1 MNAAIRIVATV
12 VGLQSI
18 EGLQKSI
25 GGIETAAGKAKKAF
39 LDVTKS
45 ATWQAAAVGAAAI
58 GAGLVSS
65 VKTAMDFEK
74 AMSGVQAKVGGTA
87 AEIDQLNKLARDLGR
102 STQFSAS
109 EAAAGMDFLAMAG
122 FKTNEIISAM
132 PGLLNLAAAGNL
144 ELGKAADIAS
154 NILGGMNLEASE
166 TGRVA
171 DVLAKAA
178 TSSNVSVEMLGETFK
193 YVAPIAAQAGA
204 SLEEMAAA
212 AGLLGDAGVQASEA
226 GTGLRS
232 VLLRLAAPPETAAN
246 ALHEL
251 GVVTKDTAGNMR
263 PFGDILKDVD
273 KAMKDMNL
281 GTADV
286 LRLQTALFGKTA
298 VTTGALLQQAA
309 ATGTLEQKTKE
320 LMESQGAAA
329 EMAEVMNDN
338 LAGAF
343 KRLVSALEGFQIQLV
358 SGTNP
363 VLKTVVELLAN
374 FINVVTDGM
383 EKFPIFTGIIV
394 TLVAAFA
401 GLVAA
406 APFIAAFISVIGS
419 LISVIGSLKVA
430 MAGLALGATVAGWA
444 GAIIPA
450 MTAIA
455 AKFAALGATVA
466 GFAGAVVPAM
476 TAIAAKLATIFP
488 VVTKIGTAL
497 AGLGK
502 ILLGVFTGP
511 VGWVALVVAA
521 GVAIYAFRDQIGEVF
536 NAIGNIIQDAA
547 AAFKSTFIDPIANML
562 QGFIQDAQQ
571 KFSDFGNAVQSAF
584 TAAWDFVRSTF
595 IDPVTTGMQSFF
607 DNTVQLFQRLP
618 DAIKAPFEAVA
629 NTIRG
634 IINQMLNG
642 IGNAMNS
649 VVRAINGLISGA
661 NAALSRLG
669 LPQIPFLNE
678 VDIPQFAK
686 GGVVTG
692 PTLAMVGEGGEPEY
706 IVPQSKAAGFA
717 ANWSAGRRGAAAIP
731 AFAEGG
737 VVMPS
742 SANVSIQTGPVTQ
755 MNGAQFVTTQDL
767 SAAVQSGVQQTLA
780 LLRNDTNTRRAV
792 GIA

>member
-1 MNAAIRIVATV
+1 MSLNMNAAVNVRAKVD
-12 VGLQSI
+12 GLQSI
-18 EGLQKSI
+18 TGLEKGLKGVGDQ
-25 GGIETAAGKAKKAF
+25 AGKTGSAMDR
-39 LDVTKS
+39 LKS
-45 ATWQAAAVGAAAI
+45 AGSAAASALRAI
-58 GAGLVSS
+58 APALTVAGLVAGT
-65 VKTAMDFEK
+65 KNILDNAD
-74 AMSGVQAKVGGTA
+74 AMSKLSERTGV
-87 AEIDQLNKLARDLGR
+87 
-102 STQFSAS
+102 S
-109 EAAAGMDFLAMAG
+109 
-122 FKTNEIISAM
+122 
-132 PGLLNLAAAGNL
+132 
-144 ELGKAADIAS
+144 
-154 NILGGMNLEASE
+154 
-166 TGRVA
+166 
-171 DVLAKAA
+171 A
-178 TSSNVSVEMLGETFK
+178 TSLDKFRQVAELNDTSIDSVGKGLTMLSTK
-193 YVAPIAAQAGA
+193 
-204 SLEEMAAA
+204 MA
-212 AGLLGDAGVQASEA
+212 D
-226 GTGLRS
+226 
-232 VLLRLAAPPETAAN
+232 
-246 ALHEL
+246 
-251 GVVTKDTAGNMR
+251 
-263 PFGDILKDVD
+263 
-273 KAMKDMNL
+273 
-281 GTADV
+281 
-286 LRLQTALFGKTA
+286 
-298 VTTGALLQQAA
+298 A
-309 ATGTLEQKTKE
+309 ATGTGKSAEMFEKLGISVVDANGKLKGSDEVMLELADRFKEMEDGPEKAALAAELFGRKLGTDLIPMLNQGGDAVRNMKTALTDE
-320 LMESQGAAA
+320 FAAA
-329 EMAEVMNDN
+329 AVDFNDAIKEMQQEFMILATELVKTITPALLAFAEGLRDLVRGFNELPEPLQGIILSVGALTAAFLILAPAIN
-338 LAGAF
+338 AVLGIASALAG
-343 KRLVSALEGFQIQLV
+343 
-358 SGTNP
+358 
-363 VLKTVVELLAN
+363 LK
-374 FINVVTDGM
+374 
-383 EKFPIFTGIIV
+383 
-394 TLVAAFA
+394 
-401 GLVAA
+401 
-406 APFIAAFISVIGS
+406 
-419 LISVIGSLKVA
+419 
-430 MAGLALGATVAGWA
+430 LGA
-444 GAIIPA
+444 
-450 MTAIA
+450 M
-455 AKFAALGATVA
+455 FAALG
-466 GFAGAVVPAM
+466 P
-476 TAIAAKLATIFP
+476 AIAPISAAL
-488 VVTKIGTAL
+488 VT
-497 AGLGK
+497 LGK

-521 GVAIYAFRDQIGEVF
+521 GVAIYAFRDQIAEVF

-595 IDPVTTGMQSFF
+595 IDPVTTGIQTWF

-634 IINQMLNG
+634 IINEMLNG

-669 LPQIPFLNE
+669 LPEIPFLNE

>member
-1 MNAAIRIVATV
+1 MSLNMNAAIRIVAKV
-12 VGLQSI
+12 DGLPQI
-18 EGLQKSI
+18 AGLQKSI

-122 FKTNEIISAM
+122 FKTNEIIAAM

-144 ELGKAADIAS
+144 ELGTAADIAS

-212 AGLLGDAGVQASEA
+212 AGLLGDAGIQGSEA

-232 VLLRLAAPPETAAN
+232 VLLRLAAPPAQAAS
-246 ALHEL
+246 ALDEL
-251 GVVTKDTAGNMR
+251 GVATKDTAGNMR

-286 LRLQTALFGKTA
+286 LRLQTDLFGKTA

-309 ATGTLEQKTKE
+309 ANGTLEQKTKE

-329 EMAEVMNDN
+329 QMAETMNDN

-374 FINVVTDGM
+374 LINVVTDGM
-383 EKFPIFTGIIV
+383 ERFPIFTGIIV

-419 LISVIGSLKVA
+419 LKVA

-450 MTAIA
+450 MGAIA
-455 AKFAALGATVA
+455 GKFAAIIPVATQ
-466 GFAGAVVPAM
+466 
-476 TAIAAKLATIFP
+476 
-488 VVTKIGTAL
+488 IGTAF
-497 AGLGK
+497 AALGK
-502 ILLGVFTGP
+502 ILLGVFSGP
-511 VGWVALVVAA
+511 VGWVALAVAA
-521 GVAIYAFRDQIGEVF
+521 GVAIFALRDQIAEAFGR
-536 NAIGNIIQDAA
+536 IGQTIADAA

-562 QGFIQDAQQ
+562 QGFIENVQQ
-571 KFSDFGNAVQSAF
+571 KHNQFKEIVQAAFS
-584 TAAWDFVRSTF
+584 AAWDFVRSTF
-595 IDPVTTGMQSFF
+595 IDPVTTGIQTWF

-649 VVRAINGLISGA
+649 VIRAINNLIAGA
-661 NAALSRLG
+661 NRALARLN

-678 VDIPQFAK
+678 VNIPQFAK

-742 SANVSIQTGPVTQ
+742 TAQVSIQTGPVTQ

-767 SAAVQSGVQQTLA
+767 SAAVQSGVEQTLA
-780 LLRNDTNTRRAV
+780 LLRNDTSTRRAV